1 MPDSVEPSLRTRQ
14 ALLDHHS
21 RQEIGAAIKSSPK
34 AYREAI
40 RAPVIKP
47 ISTCRMRETYRFRL
61 CGADVD
67 SMLQAQVAALE
78 AAANAARDKENRPT
92 TNNRPIELKKPD
104 GEAGGGKKG
113 FNLQRAMGLEDED
126 EIYKRIQAD
135 VRFNIWKYGLDP
147 WKKYMRQSP
156 EKISHVLQ
164 AGRQQHKYLCTER
177 FPDDWAQT
185 EMIKTI
191 TRNRRKYLRRKA
203 RAAGK
208 DVADS
213 SDSEEEDAAEE
224 EDNLPDLDAPQDGQ

>member
-1 MPDSVEPSLRTRQ
+1 MPDSVGPSTARSPLSSVTRGSDQELTEGTPRGNQSTADQAGVDASDERDAQIQ
-14 ALLDHHS
+14 AL
-21 RQEIGAAIKSSPK
+21 RAA
-34 AYREAI
+34 
-40 RAPVIKP
+40 
-47 ISTCRMRETYRFRL
+47 
-61 CGADVD
+61 D
-67 SMLQAQVAALE
+67 SILQAQVAALE

-92 TNNRPIELKKPD
+92 TNNRPIELQKPN

-113 FNLQRAMGLEDED
+113 FNLQRAMGLEEED
-126 EIYKRIQAD
+126 EIYKRIQTD

-147 WKKYMRQSP
+147 WKKYTRQSP

-191 TRNRRKYLRRKA
+191 VRNRRKYLRRKA

-208 DVADS
+208 DVSDS
-213 SDSEEEDAAEE
+213 SDSGED
-224 EDNLPDLDAPQDGQ
+224 DLPDLDAPEDGQ

>member
-1 MPDSVEPSLRTRQ
+1 MSDERDAQIQ
-14 ALLDHHS
+14 AL
-21 RQEIGAAIKSSPK
+21 
-34 AYREAI
+34 READI
-40 RAPVIKP
+40 
-47 ISTCRMRETYRFRL
+47 
-61 CGADVD
+61 D

-78 AAANAARDKENRPT
+78 AAASAARDKENRPT

-208 DVADS
+208 DVVDS
-213 SDSEEEDAAEE
+213 SDSEEEEEAAAA